1 MAMDAILQIKEA
13 EAAAEA
19 KQKQAAADA
28 KQMVHDARREGQLAV
43 DAANQA
49 AEAEVL
55 KLLAQAEQASTDA
68 QMKIMAQAESDCEK
82 LRVLARGRMQ
92 RACDLIVERIES
104 ESCQS

>member
-1 MAMDAILQIKEA
+1 MAMDAILQITEA

-19 KQKQAAADA
+19 KKKQAAVDA
-28 KQMVHDARREGQLAV
+28 KQKINEARREGQLAI

-49 AEAEVL
+49 AEAEA
-55 KLLAQAEQASTDA
+55 KAFLAQAEQASADA

-82 LRVLARGRMQ
+82 LRILARGRMQ
-92 RACDLIVERIES
+92 RACDLIVERVES